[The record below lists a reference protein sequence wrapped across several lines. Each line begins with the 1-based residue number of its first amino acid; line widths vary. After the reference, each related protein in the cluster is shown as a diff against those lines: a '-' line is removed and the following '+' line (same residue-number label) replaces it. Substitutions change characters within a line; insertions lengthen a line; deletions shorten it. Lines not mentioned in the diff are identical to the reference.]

1 MPSLLRRVKPV
12 LVALGSMPRKNKLMS
27 NSPEVDLAITAGKS
41 HVTDDPLYYVT
52 VEVTR
57 AVGIVPELFL
67 LTRDDDAQNA
77 YTYSRVVSLT
87 DIQLYGTSP
96 VNARNG
102 YRTSNLTIKS
112 NSLTFIKEFKEGI
125 QSVVKDL
132 LDRYA
137 SAEDLSEFET
147 VTSVTLRGDII

>member
-1 MPSLLRRVKPV
+1 VPSLLRRVRPV

-102 YRTSNLTIKS
+102 YRASNVTIKS

-147 VTSVTLRGDII
+147 VTSITLRGDII